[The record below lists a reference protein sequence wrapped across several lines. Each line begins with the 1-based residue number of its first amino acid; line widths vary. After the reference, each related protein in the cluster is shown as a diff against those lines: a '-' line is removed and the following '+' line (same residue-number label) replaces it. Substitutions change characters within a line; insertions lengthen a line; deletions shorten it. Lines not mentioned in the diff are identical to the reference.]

1 MEALRSD
8 IARIAPAH
16 RLRSTVITPLE
27 RIPRDV
33 GIDAAWREL
42 RRIVTIGEQYAWLAA
57 YVRLKGL
64 DSMELC
70 IHRDDKAHKLLQPYA
85 VCCGDGK
92 WGLTADAPPQ
102 YAFFQCFAF
111 PIFDLTKIAMNQIAE
126 KHGVSDILEK
136 TWFCF
141 TPMRGQYPCG
151 RCNPCFFAFQERM
164 ARRIGWRG
172 LAAGI
177 PIRMVKE
184 ALPAPLWA
192 RLRALTRR
200 RPSAHSGQAGAA

>member
-92 WGLTADAPPQ
+92 WGLPRMHRRSTPSSSASL
-102 YAFFQCFAF
+102 F
-111 PIFDLTKIAMNQIAE
+111 PSLI
-126 KHGVSDILEK
+126 
-136 TWFCF
+136 
-141 TPMRGQYPCG
+141 
-151 RCNPCFFAFQERM
+151 
-164 ARRIGWRG
+164 
-172 LAAGI
+172 
-177 PIRMVKE
+177 
-184 ALPAPLWA
+184 
-192 RLRALTRR
+192 
-200 RPSAHSGQAGAA
+200 